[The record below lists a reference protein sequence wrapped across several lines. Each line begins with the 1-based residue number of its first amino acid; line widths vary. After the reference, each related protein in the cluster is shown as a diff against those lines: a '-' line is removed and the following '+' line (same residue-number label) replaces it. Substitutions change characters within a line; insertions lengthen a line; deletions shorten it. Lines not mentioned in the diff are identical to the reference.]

1 MIRVWIDEHEC
12 DVAPESLA
20 KLPLNFDVEQLRDVE
35 GARNGRTITL
45 SLPASARNNAIVGSS
60 QRLYD
65 TERFNEAHHT
75 LRVKQGGVT
84 VFEGTAYLV
93 ATEVREGGGGSY
105 TLRAT
110 EGGADWVEQL
120 ARTSLSELDIDFSDR
135 LTPEMI
141 ASTWEGRQDVCF
153 LPIHRN
159 NFERHYSA
167 SSEVVAERV
176 MLTDDYHPFLSVA
189 AMVRKM
195 FARCGYTLR
204 SNFFDSELAAS
215 LYMSGDYTRT
225 DASAVRDK
233 CDFFARR
240 SAPATALADYGG
252 RVYATNS
259 VTSHTVGP
267 VVDTANPT
275 AIDSNG
281 VLMSETFST
290 AGSFA
295 FDESG
300 NIGFKPSVSAKVGF
314 LLHAEYTSGYKI
326 LSRER
331 FTGFDTIEGLDGVK
345 VQFALTNTF
354 EDRRNEVTKNFSY
367 RAVVFNHLSGSEYR
381 LVERLTSGEEYEM
394 GSWSAR
400 TALVTSHA
408 TLLPTS
414 LTLYYRTSSDAMW
427 VRYAGD
433 WALYDGYINE
443 TGKVDVE
450 VDVRFPPR
458 DVAAGEMLMLD
469 DFWFGG
475 ATRNMGFTLG
485 VGTTLRPYFT
495 AVAGYGSSLTFA
507 DIAPRRLS
515 SLDLLRAVGEMFN
528 LVFYTDVR
536 SRELYV
542 EPLEEFYDTSR
553 VFDLTSR
560 IDTTKG
566 VSLTDVGLD
575 KPQDTTL
582 AYLDADLASHELS
595 LEEGQRLGEWSF
607 RNPLYGTKLSTR
619 QLGRRLFTTS
629 CNISD
634 VVGSAPSASIVRV
647 GDIGNDEVSADE
659 PFTPHILCY
668 KGLRQL
674 PDGEYWGARQKSK
687 SYPYATF
694 YDEATNLCFEERGGV
709 EGLSRYYEPMLRRE
723 RDKEYLALDLHLS
736 PAEIMDLF
744 TVDDRNASIRTLF
757 RFSVMGESSLF
768 RLSKVASWSVESGKI
783 HAIFE
788 RIERD

>member
-1 MIRVWIDEHEC
+1 MVRVWIDGREC
-12 DVAPESLA
+12 DVAPKSLE

-45 SLPASARNNAIVGSS
+45 SLPASPRNNAILGAS

-65 TERFNEAHHT
+65 AERFNEKHHT
-75 LRVKQGGVT
+75 LLVKQDEVAI
-84 VFEGTAYLV
+84 FEGTAHLV
-93 ATEVREGGGGSY
+93 ATEVREGGSGSY
-105 TLRAT
+105 TLQAT
-110 EGGADWVEQL
+110 EGGADWVEML
-120 ARTSLSELDIDFSDR
+120 ARTRLSDLDIDFSGR

-141 ASTWEGRQDVCF
+141 ASTWEGRQEVCF

-159 NFERHYSA
+159 NFERRYSDD
-167 SSEVVAERV
+167 SDVMAERV
-176 MLTDDYHPFLSVA
+176 MLTDDYHPFLSVS
-189 AMVRKM
+189 AMVCKM

-204 SNFFDSELAAS
+204 SNFFSSDLATN
-215 LYMSGDYTRT
+215 LYMSGDYARS

-240 SAPATALADYGG
+240 SAPTTALADYGG
-252 RVYATNS
+252 RVYASKS
-259 VTSHTVGP
+259 VTAHSVGP
-267 VVDTANPT
+267 VVDTADPT
-275 AIDSNG
+275 AVDSEG

-290 AGSFA
+290 AGSFT

-300 NIGFKPSVSAKVGF
+300 NIGFKPKVSARVGF
-314 LLHAEYTSGYKI
+314 LLHAEYTTSYKI

-331 FTGFDTIEGLDGVK
+331 FTGFDTIEGVGGVRAH
-345 VQFALTNTF
+345 FSLTNTF
-354 EDRRNEVTKNFSY
+354 KDRRNEVTKNFSY
-367 RAVVFNHLSGSEYR
+367 RAIVFDHTTDREYR

-394 GSWSAR
+394 GVWTSR

-414 LTLYYRTSSDAMW
+414 LTLYYRTSSDAAW
-427 VRYAGD
+427 VEYADD
-433 WALYDGYINE
+433 WALYDGYISE
-443 TGKVDVE
+443 VGKVDVE
-450 VDVRFPPR
+450 VDVRFPPQ
-458 DVAAGEMLMLD
+458 DVAAGEMFMLD
-469 DFWFGG
+469 KFWFGG
-475 ATRNMGFTLG
+475 AERNMFITLG

-495 AVAGYGSSLTFA
+495 SVAGYGSSLTFD
-507 DIAPRRLS
+507 DIAPRRVS
-515 SLDLLRAVGEMFN
+515 SLELLGAVGEMFN
-528 LVFYTDVR
+528 LVFYTDSR
-536 SRELYV
+536 SREVYI
-542 EPLEEFYDTSR
+542 EPLEEFYDKSK

-560 IDTTKG
+560 VDTTKG
-566 VSLTDVGLD
+566 LRLADIGVG

-582 AYLDADLASHELS
+582 AYIEADLASHELS
-595 LEEGQRLGEWSF
+595 QQEGQRLGEWSF
-607 RNPLYGTKLSTR
+607 RNSLYGTKLSIR

-647 GDIGNDEVSADE
+647 GDIGADEVSADE

-674 PDGEYWGARQKSK
+674 PEGEWWGATTKSN

-694 YDEATNLCFEERGGV
+694 CDKTTNLCFEERGGV
-709 EGLSRYYEPMLRRE
+709 AGLSRYYEPMLCRE
-723 RDKEYLALDLHLS
+723 RDRESLALDLHLS
-736 PAEIMDLF
+736 PAEIVDLF
-744 TVDDRNASIRTLF
+744 TVDDRNASVRTLF

-768 RLSKVASWSVESGKI
+768 RLSRVDSWSVESRVL